1 MHLSAL
7 FIRRPVATT
16 LLSLALLLAGSV
28 AYSVLPV
35 ASLPDV
41 DFPVIGASA
50 GLPGASPET
59 MASAVATPLERQ
71 FGRIAGVNQMTSSSS
86 LGSASVTLQFDIDR
100 NIDAAARDVQAAINA
115 ARSQLPSYLPQN
127 PSYRKANPAE
137 APILILTLT
146 SDVVPKP
153 QIYDIAD
160 SILAQKIS
168 QIQGVGQCFVGG
180 SAQPAVRVELNPM
193 QLGNNG
199 VGLDAVRTA
208 LANANANRPKGAFQ
222 DATNRWQIDDDD
234 QIFKASDYAPII
246 AGYNK
251 TTGAPVRVGDLGT
264 VTNAVSDI
272 HTMGVSGINPD
283 KGPPG
288 KLKDAILIIVF
299 KIPGAN
305 VIDAVDKVLAELP
318 HLQAEIPPTIK
329 IDVAVDRTTTIRASV
344 HDVEISLIIS
354 VLLVVLVVFL
364 FLREVWAT
372 VIPSVA
378 VPLSLVGTFGV
389 MYLLGY
395 SVDNLSLMA
404 LTISTGFVVDDA
416 IVVIENITRYLEVGM
431 SPYEAAMKGSREIG
445 FTVLSMSTS
454 LIAVFIPILL
464 MGGIVGKLFR
474 EFAVTLS
481 VAIAVSLLVSL
492 TTTPMLCAQFLKSRD
507 ETRHGRLYR
516 MSERGFQW
524 MHDEYAMGLRWVL
537 RHQWLI
543 LFVAVGTAVLNVVLF
558 MVVPKGF
565 FPQQDTGRLGG
576 RTRAA
581 QDISFTAMSEKQRT
595 LAQMVM
601 EDPAIGSVTAFVGG
615 NGPGGGS
622 SNVGNMFIALKPLNQ
637 RPSHVTAD
645 AVVNRLRRKLT
656 SVPGATLFLQ
666 SQQDIQIGGRGS
678 DAQYQYTLSDE
689 NIQELNTWA
698 PQLQARMRSMP
709 ELRDVSTDQ
718 QDQGLAATLVI
729 DRDTAARLGITTA
742 AIDQVLYDAFGQR
755 EVSTMYTGLNQ
766 YFVVM
771 EVDPKYQLSPDAL
784 NGIYI
789 KASNVVGSTTATPNT
804 GTTTATPTAAS
815 GGGAA
820 AAVAAPAVP
829 AAPAANLSNGG
840 ASNLGTTSAPGTST
854 SPFSV
859 AAPVVSTTFGAAGTP
874 STLTSVAPTTS
885 GSSSSPAGSAP
896 ATITFTPPGNTVV
909 PPITLPTNAPVT
921 AQASTAI
928 VSAVGS
934 ATAAAGGGAATAA
947 AAPTPS
953 TGGAMVPL
961 SAIAHYE
968 RQRTSL
974 QVNHQGQYPA
984 VTLTFNLAPNVALGD
999 AVTALQKAE
1008 ADMGMPSAVHA
1019 TFQGTAQAFQQ
1030 SLSSEPWLILAA
1042 LVAVYI
1048 VLGILY
1054 ESLIHP
1060 LTILSTLPPA
1070 GVGAIMALLITG
1082 TDLSIIALIGIILLI
1097 GIVKKNAIMMI
1108 DFALQAE
1115 RDQGLPPEEAITQAC
1130 LLRFRPIMMT
1140 TLAAMFGGLPLAIGM
1155 GTGSELRQPLGI
1167 TIVGGLIVSQ
1177 MLTLFTTPVVYL
1189 FFDRLQWRVM
1199 KLRKIGSE
1207 LEEAPGD

>member
-1 MHLSAL
+1 MHLSAP
-7 FIRRPVATT
+7 FIQRPVATS

-28 AYSVLPV
+28 AYSLLPV

-41 DFPVIGASA
+41 DFPVIGAGA

-59 MASAVATPLERQ
+59 MASSVATPLERQ

-86 LGSASVTLQFDIDR
+86 LGSASVTLQFDINR
-100 NIDAAARDVQAAINA
+100 NIDAAARDVQASINA

-137 APILILTLT
+137 APILILSLT

-153 QIYDIAD
+153 QMYDLAD
-160 SILAQKIS
+160 SILAQKIA
-168 QIQGVGQCFVGG
+168 QIEGVGQVFVGG
-180 SAQPAVRVELNPM
+180 SSSPAVRVELNPM
-193 QLGNNG
+193 QLGANG
-199 VGLDAVRTA
+199 IGLEAVRTA
-208 LANANANRPKGAFQ
+208 LAGANANRPKGAFQ
-222 DATNRWQIDDDD
+222 DAEHRWLIDDND
-234 QIFKASDYAPII
+234 QIFKSSDYAPII

-251 TTGAPVRVGDLGT
+251 QTGAPVRISDLGEVKDDVANNLT
-264 VTNAVSDI
+264 A
-272 HTMGVSGINPD
+272 GVSGTNPD

-288 KLKDAILIIVF
+288 QLKSAVMLIIF

-305 VIDAVDKVLAELP
+305 VMSTVDRVMSEMP
-318 HLQAEIPPTIK
+318 HLQAAIPPTIK
-329 IDVAVDRTTTIRASV
+329 IDVEVDRTTTIRASV
-344 HDVEISLIIS
+344 RDVEISLFIS

-372 VIPSVA
+372 IIPSVA

-389 MYLLGY
+389 MYLVGY
-395 SVDNLSLMA
+395 TIDNLSLMA

-416 IVVIENITRYLEVGM
+416 IVVIENITRYLEKGM
-431 SPYEAAMKGSREIG
+431 SPFDAAMKGSREIG

-492 TTTPMLCAQFLKSRD
+492 TTTPMLCARFLKSRD
-507 ETRHGRLYR
+507 ESRHGKIYKA
-516 MSERGFQW
+516 SESAFNW
-524 MHDEYAMGLRWVL
+524 LHSEYATGLRWVL
-537 RHQWLI
+537 RHQVFMLCV
-543 LFVAVGTAVLNVVLF
+543 VAGSMALNVYVF
-558 MVVPKGF
+558 MIVAKGF
-565 FPQQDTGRLGG
+565 FPQQDTGRMGG

-581 QDISFTAMSEKQRT
+581 QDISFEAMRVKQRQ

-601 EDPAIGSVTAFVGG
+601 DDPAIKSVTAFVGG
-615 NGPGGGS
+615 GGPGGGS
-622 SNVGNMFIALKPLNQ
+622 NNVGNMMIALKPLDQ
-637 RPSHVTAD
+637 RPGRVAAGD
-645 AVVNRLRRKLT
+645 VVNRLRRKLT

-666 SQQDIQIGGRGS
+666 VQQDIQVGGRGS

-689 NIQELNTWA
+689 DLNELNTWA
-698 PQLQARMRSMP
+698 PQLMARMRAMP
-709 ELRDVSTDQ
+709 ELRDVSSDQ
-718 QDQGLAATLVI
+718 QNQGLAANLVI
-729 DRDTAARLGITTA
+729 DRDTASRLGVSMTT
-742 AIDQVLYDAFGQR
+742 IDQTLYDAFGQR

-771 EVDPKYQLSPDAL
+771 EVDPKYQNSPDSL
-784 NGIYI
+784 NGIYL
-789 KASNVVGSTTATPNT
+789 K
-804 GTTTATPTAAS
+804 
-815 GGGAA
+815 
-820 AAVAAPAVP
+820 
-829 AAPAANLSNGG
+829 
-840 ASNLGTTSAPGTST
+840 
-854 SPFSV
+854 
-859 AAPVVSTTFGAAGTP
+859 
-874 STLTSVAPTTS
+874 
-885 GSSSSPAGSAP
+885 SSSG
-896 ATITFTPPGNTVV
+896 
-909 PPITLPTNAPVT
+909 L
-921 AQASTAI
+921 
-928 VSAVGS
+928 
-934 ATAAAGGGAATAA
+934 
-947 AAPTPS
+947 
-953 TGGAMVPL
+953 MVPL
-961 SAIAHYE
+961 STIAHYE
-968 RQRTSL
+968 QKRTSL

-999 AVTALQKAE
+999 AVTALEKASQE
-1008 ADMGMPSAVHA
+1008 MGMPSAIHA
-1019 TFQGTAQAFQQ
+1019 SFQGTAQAFQD
-1030 SLSSEPWLILAA
+1030 SLKNEPYLILAA

-1060 LTILSTLPPA
+1060 LTILSSLPPA
-1070 GVGAIMALLITG
+1070 GVGAILALLLTG

-1115 RDQGLPPEEAITQAC
+1115 REQGLPPIEAIYQAS

-1140 TLAAMFGGLPLAIGM
+1140 TMAALFGGLPLAIGM
-1155 GTGSELRQPLGI
+1155 GVGSELRKPLGI

-1189 FFDRLQWRVM
+1189 FFDRLQWKVM
-1199 KLRKIGSE
+1199 KLHKVGAEIEGTP
-1207 LEEAPGD
+1207 AD